1 MFVQKL
7 KANSFRNFDE
17 IDITFNSSRIFIK
30 GENGSGKTNLIE
42 AIYYLSHTRP
52 FKVHN
57 ELALI
62 KEGKKEASVY
72 LEYVKDEEKHSL
84 SSLITRDKKIFA
96 YDEEKTNRM
105 ISIFGKLVTI
115 CYIPKSVYLF
125 KGEPLEKRSFIDE
138 MCSQIDNE
146 YLLSLQRYKK
156 LLKERNQAF
165 IKDYDQEIINVYAE
179 QLIPL
184 AYYITSVRNKIFNEI
199 NPLLNKYYKKMFGES
214 DIKLVYKTNCPIVS
228 DENTFKEQMLKI
240 FNSNMSNEHLKK
252 QTLYGPHRDSFNVL
266 IDSKDIA
273 TYGSQGQNRLATIS
287 LHLAKRD
294 LYKKYLNQEAVLLL
308 DDIISDLDD
317 TRINNLLE
325 TVSSSEQ
332 VIITG
337 TKDNK
342 ILKEFET
349 FNIVKGKIEK
359 E

>member
-1 MFVQKL
+1 MFVK
-7 KANSFRNFDE
+7 KIRANHFRNFDE
-17 IDITFNSSRIFIK
+17 IDVEFNSSRIFIK

-42 AIYYLSHTRP
+42 SIYYLSFTRP
-52 FKVHN
+52 FKIHN
-57 ELALI
+57 EIALI
-62 KEGKKEASVY
+62 KEGKKEANVY
-72 LEYVKDEEKHSL
+72 LEYTKDEEKHSL
-84 SSLITRDKKIFA
+84 SSIISRDKKIFA
-96 YDEEKTNRM
+96 FDGEKTNRM
-105 ISIFGKLVTI
+105 VSIFGKLITI

-125 KGEPLEKRSFIDE
+125 KGEPIEKRSFIDE
-138 MCSQIDNE
+138 LCSQIDKE
-146 YLLSLQRYKK
+146 YLLSLQRYRK

-184 AYYITSVRNKIFNEI
+184 AYYIVNKRNQIFSEI
-199 NPLLNKYYKKMFGES
+199 NPLLSKYYLQMFGS
-214 DIKLVYKTNCPIVS
+214 DNINLVYKTNCPITS
-228 DENTFKEQMLKI
+228 DINEYKEQMLRI
-240 FNSNMSNEHLKK
+240 YNSNMSNEHLKK

-273 TYGSQGQNRLATIS
+273 TYGSQGQNRLATLS
-287 LHLAKRD
+287 LHLAKRE

-308 DDIISDLDD
+308 DDVVSDLDE
-317 TRINNLLE
+317 TRVNNLLK
-325 TVSSSEQ
+325 TLSDSQQ

-337 TKDNK
+337 TKNNN